1 MEPQWNSSFQHP
13 APLCRHAPR
22 SSFRIFSP
30 PDIHPSTLHD
40 CEDQHS
46 SLHAHCLPPS
56 SRTFPNGSS
65 DVRNGPLPHCVPSLY
80 LLPCFSISSSIFQTL
95 AMATVTEV
103 ISTGFSNAMVRVFPF
118 ETFPTISEL
127 FHSENHFHHLPL
139 NNVRRLLI
147 VVCSS
152 FSSWSQYGCV
162 RLVFLLLL
170 TSFTF
175 FWYRFLFQ
183 FPYLISMF
191 VCLFGAIATS
201 FLPETLGAELPD
213 TVKVNSTNLAS
224 SRFWRMFFF
233 LIFQMLS
240 FRTPTTLV
248 GLTDTYPSNHQDNNM
263 QHKRERENMFWP
275 LLKWLEGYYSVF
287 AASEEEKIFL
297 GGRECETLVVFWG
310 DICWSRRLNI
320 SWGWMCF
327 LSYRSQ

>member
-139 NNVRRLLI
+139 NNVWRLLI

-170 TSFTF
+170 TTFTF
-175 FWYRFLFQ
+175 FVSFIIPVSVPDLD
-183 FPYLISMF
+183 
-191 VCLFGAIATS
+191 VCLFVWCHRHLLPAWNTRSWTS
-201 FLPETLGAELPD
+201 RYRQGELYQFGIVQILKNVLFLNFSNVVFQDSNYFG
-213 TVKVNSTNLAS
+213 
-224 SRFWRMFFF
+224 RFDRY
-233 LIFQMLS
+233 LS
-240 FRTPTTLV
+240 FK
-248 GLTDTYPSNHQDNNM
+248 PSRQ
-263 QHKRERENMFWP
+263 
-275 LLKWLEGYYSVF
+275 
-287 AASEEEKIFL
+287 
-297 GGRECETLVVFWG
+297 
-310 DICWSRRLNI
+310 
-320 SWGWMCF
+320 
-327 LSYRSQ
+327 